1 MTTTTHALDASPA
14 SGAGSSW
21 VPGGRLLRA
30 EFLKLTRRRGLM
42 IATVTM
48 TVGAVIAYFA
58 VAAGL
63 HAASPGQYGPA
74 GGSRSLTH
82 IVFLLGELGAVA
94 AILVG
99 ASAGAADVTS
109 GVFRNLVTTGR
120 SRVALYLARIPAGL
134 GVTAAVMAVAYALSA
149 ACSVLFAG
157 QLPAPPA
164 HLIIAG
170 GAWLLLNA
178 ALAFLLG
185 LGLSALIGSQST
197 TIAVLLALTIVV
209 TPLVASV
216 SALPDIRQALPGIA
230 LYQLQ
235 PSALGG
241 IGVRGLTMT
250 TTAIAVVL
258 TAWAVLAMSAGIWRT
273 VTRDS

>member
-1 MTTTTHALDASPA
+1 MTTTTHAIEASPA

-21 VPGGRLLRA
+21 VPGGRMLRA
-30 EFLKLTRRRGLM
+30 ELLKLIRRRGLM
-42 IATVTM
+42 IATVAL
-48 TVGAVIAYFA
+48 TVGALIAYYA

-74 GGSRSLTH
+74 GGAHSLTH
-82 IVFLLGELGAVA
+82 IVFLLAELGAVA
-94 AILVG
+94 AILLG
-99 ASAGAADVTS
+99 ASVGAADVTS

-134 GVTAAVMAVAYALSA
+134 GVTVAIIAVAYALGA

-157 QLPAPPA
+157 TLPTAPA

-170 GAWLLLNA
+170 GAWLLVNA
-178 ALAFLLG
+178 AVAFLLG
-185 LGLSALIGSQST
+185 LGLSSLIGSQST
-197 TIAVLLALTIVV
+197 TTAVLLALTIVV
-209 TPLVASV
+209 TPLVASI

-235 PSALGG
+235 PSGLDG
-241 IGVRGLTMT
+241 IGVQGLTMT
-250 TTAIAVVL
+250 TTSIAVVL
-258 TAWAVLAMSAGIWRT
+258 GAWAVLAMAAGIWRT
-273 VTRDS
+273 VTRDC